1 MALTQGWHL
10 RQLDI
15 QNAFLHG
22 IFEEEVLCD
31 NLLVLRIPL
40 ILATFVI
47 LTKLFMDLSRLL
59 VLGMLG

>member
-1 MALTQGWHL
+1 MLFSMEFL
-10 RQLDI
+10 RKR
-15 QNAFLHG
+15 F
-22 IFEEEVLCD
+22 LCD